1 MRTNIDLDE
10 RLVKKAMKLSRISTK
25 KNVVHQALLRYV
37 ESLQRLN
44 ISDLKGKIHFTE
56 NYDYKSLRDSR

>member
-44 ISDLKGKIHFTE
+44 ISDLRGKILFTE

>member
-25 KNVVHQALLRYV
+25 RNVVHQALLRYV

-44 ISDLKGKIHFTE
+44 ISDLRGKIFFTE